1 MNRLRFAVMPAT
13 LAVLSLACAALAAED
28 KADKAVAVF
37 LTEDQYDPARL
48 LPPPPEDGTP
58 AAVAEVLELRRIQE
72 DRTPARLEKARTDDK
87 TENATIFAVVLGPKF
102 DLKALPAT
110 DKLMSEVRKDE
121 KAAATR
127 GKNLFQ
133 RTRPYLIDSS
143 LQPCAKNDA
152 PKSSYPSGHATMAYS
167 MAVVL
172 ADLVPEK
179 AQGLMARASEYSE
192 SRLVCG
198 AHFRR
203 DIVAGQALGT
213 TVGRELLGNPQFRV
227 DLEAARAEL
236 RAAGVTAQ

>member
-1 MNRLRFAVMPAT
+1 MTRLRFAMPLT
-13 LAVLSLACAALAAED
+13 LAALSLACAALAADD
-28 KADKAVAVF
+28 KAEKATAVF

-58 AAVAEVLELRRIQE
+58 PAVAEVLELRRIQE
-72 DRTPARLEKARTDDK
+72 ERSAARLEKARTDDK

-102 DLKALPAT
+102 DLKTLPAT

-127 GKNLFQ
+127 GKNLFR
-133 RTRPYLIDSS
+133 RTRPYLIDAS
-143 LQPCAKNDA
+143 LEPCSKNDA

-179 AQGLMARASEYSE
+179 AQGLMARASDYSE
-192 SRLVCG
+192 SRLICG

-203 DIVAGQALGT
+203 DIVAGEALGT
-213 TVGRELLGNPQFRV
+213 TVGRELLANPKFQV

-236 RAAGVTAQ
+236 KTAGVIGQ